1 MSFDLAFESSQQSF
15 ESLTLSGNGK
25 HRLSSNFDEFGDL
38 TQQDFADE
46 DEVSLLIRDDTN
58 IAFPFLYYMTL
69 TSLGF
74 IL

>member
-1 MSFDLAFESSQQSF
+1 MNLDTAFESSQQSF

-46 DEVSLLIRDDTN
+46 EEVSLLPGDCTN
-58 IAFPFLYYMTL
+58 IAYFVSTLHATHFPR
-69 TSLGF
+69 GF
-74 IL
+74 W